1 MSANSINDI
10 KVDHFGSGI
19 DYLATTS
26 LGPCIGFVVLL
37 DNNQHIFIE
46 HRSSVYIPPLINLA
60 TVRLCFQNVAKH
72 VSDLLPISSIT
83 SVWIFGGLSNDL
95 NYSKFQTFI
104 DDINKSSSDNVLL
117 KNIKY
122 GDVCFN
128 LGTNFPE
135 NGECNIDLL
144 VSRNL
149 EEENHTIYII
159 QNVTTFTAGNEIIG
173 VLAIEIK
180 TNKRS
185 FMVNVFQTQNNQNK
199 TVKEINF
206 LVESI
211 KYFRLRAERVGAEE
225 VKNDMAAQLMNDA
238 KQLYKKTKADKKRQ
252 IELIPADKEIFEN
265 YGDNNVE
272 HDSEDEDQFI

>member
-60 TVRLCFQNVAKH
+60 TVRLCFQNIAKH

-95 NYSKFQTFI
+95 NY
-104 DDINKSSSDNVLL
+104 
-117 KNIKY
+117 
-122 GDVCFN
+122 
-128 LGTNFPE
+128 
-135 NGECNIDLL
+135 
-144 VSRNL
+144 
-149 EEENHTIYII
+149 
-159 QNVTTFTAGNEIIG
+159 
-173 VLAIEIK
+173 
-180 TNKRS
+180 
-185 FMVNVFQTQNNQNK
+185 NK

-252 IELIPADKEIFEN
+252 IELIPADKEIFEGLAN
-265 YGDNNVE
+265 KISCFSSNKC
-272 HDSEDEDQFI
+272 SQLQSQSL